1 MPLLNHLKDALS
13 ITPNNYQTFGL
24 FDLLNKFKLLNG
36 GVGAR
41 LKCKSYDNGNLD
53 GLQTNEEIQK
63 LGASLI
69 CRQIPKKDHLRFKFG
84 TRSRLKCSIHL

>member
-1 MPLLNHLKDALS
+1 MRIIEMFTNHLKDALS
-13 ITPNNYQTFGL
+13 ITPNNYQAFGL
-24 FDLLNKFKLLNG
+24 FDLLNKFKTLNG

-63 LGASLI
+63 LGASS
-69 CRQIPKKDHLRFKFG
+69 
-84 TRSRLKCSIHL
+84 RSSFSLDY